1 MCFPPAQRGGHGDIW
16 YGATAGPIV
25 GTVIGGYITEYLG
38 WRMVFFLN
46 FVPGVICIVLVLLIL
61 PNGREEVQYTL
72 DLADLLT
79 MGTFLVSLLVALSQG
94 QREGWDAPFIQ
105 RLFVVA
111 GVAFV
116 TFIACELLT
125 AHLAD

>member
-1 MCFPPAQRGGHGDIW
+1 
-16 YGATAGPIV
+16 
-25 GTVIGGYITEYLG
+25 
-38 WRMVFFLN
+38 
-46 FVPGVICIVLVLLIL
+46 VLVLLVL
-61 PNGREEVQYTL
+61 PNVREEVQHAL
-72 DLADLLT
+72 DLGRLT
-79 MGTFLVSLLVALSQG
+79 QHGHLLVSLLVALSQG

-125 AHLAD
+125 EHPLVDLRLYT